1 MDIVF
6 DYSNTSELQKFLLQI
21 YGIKMLPKSNMSS
34 MYGNKYKLNQ
44 EEMQRARKK
53 LSRELVEYDQL
64 GKHSANDAIDILK
77 MKAVNK
83 QNN

>member
-21 YGIKMLPKSNMSS
+21 YGIKMLPKSNMSF

-53 LSRELVEYDQL
+53 IVVRACRV
-64 GKHSANDAIDILK
+64 
-77 MKAVNK
+77 
-83 QNN
+83 